1 MNLAQL
7 QSALLNRLPLV
18 ATLIFTVLLGVN
30 AAQLSWQFFPTAE
43 THLSSDKTSGNLNL
57 RPQTKT
63 NPASQIT
70 PYNLFGSSAKTGSNN
85 RAAPQSAPETRLN
98 ITLKGVLAFEPQEFA
113 MAIISQNGRDEQ
125 VFAVGDTLPGNAKL
139 KEVYSDRIIL
149 QRGNRLETLKLPE
162 KGANIQ
168 FQRPNRPAQASRI
181 LQESQS
187 AKQLRDQIV
196 ANPRVLA
203 QMVSTQ
209 PVRRGGKLIGYRLK
223 PKQDTGTL
231 EQYGLMPQ
239 DIITRVNGVSLNSP
253 KNGLKVLRGLMKA
266 KNIDLMVQRGGIETP
281 VSISLE

>member
-7 QSALLNRLPLV
+7 QSALLTRLPLV
-18 ATLIFTVLLGVN
+18 ATLLFTVLLGIN

-43 THLSSDKTSGNLNL
+43 TSSSTKISTNIGR
-57 RPQTKT
+57 RPATQS

-70 PYNLFGSSAKTGSNN
+70 PYNLFGSSKITTNTRSTAS
-85 RAAPQSAPETRLN
+85 QSAPETRLN
-98 ITLKGVLAFEPQEFA
+98 LTLKGVLAFEPQKFA

-125 VFAVGDTLPGNAKL
+125 VFAIGDTLPGNAKL

-168 FQRPNRPAQASRI
+168 FNQPSKPAQASRI
-181 LQESQS
+181 LQQSQS

-209 PVRRGGKLIGYRLK
+209 PVRRGGKLIGYRLR

-239 DIITRVNGVSLNSP
+239 DIITQVNGVQLDSP
-253 KNGLKVLRGLMKA
+253 KKGLRVLRQLMKA
-266 KNIDLMVQRGGIETP
+266 KHIDLVVQRNGVSTP
-281 VSISLE
+281 VAISLE

>member
-7 QSALLNRLPLV
+7 QSALPNRLPLV
-18 ATLIFTVLLGVN
+18 ATLIFTVLLGIN
-30 AAQLSWQFFPTAE
+30 AAQLSWQFFPTAG
-43 THLSSDKTSGNLNL
+43 THLSSDKISNNLNR

-63 NPASQIT
+63 NPARQIT
-70 PYNLFGSSAKTGSNN
+70 PYNLFGSSAKTVSNN
-85 RAAPQSAPETRLN
+85 RAAPQSVPETRLN

-125 VFAVGDTLPGNAKL
+125 VFSVGNTLPGNAKL
-139 KEVYSDRIIL
+139 KEVYADRIIL

-162 KGANIQ
+162 KGANIHFRQ
-168 FQRPNRPAQASRI
+168 PEKSAQASRI

-266 KNIDLMVQRGGIETP
+266 KNIDLMVQRGGVETP